1 MNKKKMVSFIIG
13 TISVICLI
21 TILNPII
28 LGLEKDEKSQFDIT
42 MEMVSELE
50 TLAEN
55 YVKENN
61 IKYYSPQE
69 VACIYIRCERYN
81 TGSWEFLAGSKMT
94 KFEEYVTA
102 ENPDLA
108 SLKKLNELTLPN
120 GETTDFVHMMAA
132 INMYEE
138 SYGPLGSW
146 AGDTCQLVTHIKNES
161 GSIEELTKIAK
172 GYFNSKT
179 SLFNDQDV
187 IADLDATNIYYL
199 YSEEPKKRMSDIMN
213 EYLRNINNEDRII
226 RFVDF
231 KYQLEDF
238 TIDNLRKSI
247 YYDFSKASFVRS
259 LLSSYKVSGKEYE
272 NHRYAAVYAFSD
284 YLYEN
289 YPYNYSIII
298 ENINKDN
305 TLKLTD
311 KSFKLNYSINKK
323 SNIKDKNMTFSSS
336 NENVIKADGDNF
348 NIVGTGD
355 TTLKIQCASNE
366 NIYSEINVTVEDKNS
381 IFTFYEESISIDINN
396 EKEKLP
402 IENNNYDY
410 YRIESC
416 DENII
421 KVVDDYLVPLS
432 NGNTKI
438 LVYNKDNAEIASLLI
453 EVIGN
458 KKAEEDI
465 KTEIP
470 STITSSSELVSETE
484 SIESTE
490 SISATEEIKTT
501 NNSETSELES
511 TTREES
517 VIVSETE
524 SIKSTES
531 EIIKDNESTE
541 SVSMT
546 GDIETTNHSKT
557 SELENSTNE
566 ESVAVSITVSE
577 TKSNVTL
584 KDSEFTK
591 EDSVNFSTSRKEQSE
606 SKKAKQED
614 EIKTTI
620 DSNKIN
626 QESIYSSKSFIDED
640 NNVQTGDSGIILW
653 VFLSVSIL
661 IIFILYIILRKS
673 DKYNH

>member
-1 MNKKKMVSFIIG
+1 
-13 TISVICLI
+13 
-21 TILNPII
+21 
-28 LGLEKDEKSQFDIT
+28 
-42 MEMVSELE
+42 
-50 TLAEN
+50 
-55 YVKENN
+55 
-61 IKYYSPQE
+61 
-69 VACIYIRCERYN
+69 
-81 TGSWEFLAGSKMT
+81 
-94 KFEEYVTA
+94 
-102 ENPDLA
+102 
-108 SLKKLNELTLPN
+108 
-120 GETTDFVHMMAA
+120 
-132 INMYEE
+132 
-138 SYGPLGSW
+138 
-146 AGDTCQLVTHIKNES
+146 
-161 GSIEELTKIAK
+161 
-172 GYFNSKT
+172 
-179 SLFNDQDV
+179 
-187 IADLDATNIYYL
+187 
-199 YSEEPKKRMSDIMN
+199 MSDIMN
-213 EYLRNINNEDRII
+213 EYLRNINNEERIQKFI
-226 RFVDF
+226 DF
-231 KYQLEDF
+231 KCQLEDF
-238 TIDNLRKSI
+238 TRDNLRKSI

-298 ENINKDN
+298 ENINEDN
-305 TLKLTD
+305 TLKLTV
-311 KSFKLNYSINKK
+311 KSFKLNFSIDKK
-323 SNIKDKNMTFSSS
+323 SNIKDKNMIFSSS

-355 TTLKIQCASNE
+355 ATLKIQCASNE

-453 EVIGN
+453 EVIGS

-465 KTEIP
+465 KTEIL